1 MCLKMSDPLSKRP
14 GSDEQLVLVDA
25 GCLSVKPGHLGEGVG
40 SRPGRSRPGS
50 WEEGL
55 RHHHRKRKGQE
66 SQRAFRAVSQRP
78 WFTGTRDFSGCAN
91 E

>member
-50 WEEGL
+50 WEEGPL
-55 RHHHRKRKGQE
+55 PSSQKEERAGEPAGISGRQSEALVHRDKGLFWMRK
-66 SQRAFRAVSQRP
+66 
-78 WFTGTRDFSGCAN
+78 
-91 E
+91 